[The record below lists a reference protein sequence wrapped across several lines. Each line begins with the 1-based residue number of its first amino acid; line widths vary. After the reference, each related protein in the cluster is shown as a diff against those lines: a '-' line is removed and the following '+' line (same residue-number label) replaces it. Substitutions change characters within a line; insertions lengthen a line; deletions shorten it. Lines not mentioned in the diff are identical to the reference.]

1 MGNRASAHRW
11 RNDDGTTGWLVV
23 RPNGEADM
31 GEVSDPREAN
41 ARISSASW
49 APLTIITAQHPND
62 PGRRLDG

>member
-11 RNDDGTTGWLVV
+11 R
-23 RPNGEADM
+23 NGEADM

-41 ARISSASW
+41 ARISSVSR